1 MSLLR
6 VIGTAT
12 GRSGSGLRVVLANCS
27 ARGLALIGVTA
38 GTILVARLGGPAEVG
53 VYALLR
59 MLPGLVGV
67 LSVCGLPGALAY
79 FLSPSRRGVP
89 GLAPTLATIAVSGAL
104 LGTGLWLLAAPVIAQ
119 VFFPG
124 DATNVVALAGLT
136 VATQLLLTL
145 GKTSLQGLDDQRG
158 GDAVIAA
165 EELGFLPCY
174 LLALALGA
182 DGALSVVIGLG
193 AADLLVGLVAW
204 ARVAHCLGRGPRD
217 MVRLLW
223 GRPDRAVGR
232 TVVGYGLRG
241 QVGGVITLLN
251 LRLDFVILDALVGP
265 AALGAYAVASKYAEL
280 LRLPGTALT
289 WVTYPRLAAR
299 SEEAAA
305 RHARS
310 LIRPTLLLVWA
321 AAVPAILLAGPVIH
335 LLYGDRFASAVL
347 PAQILV
353 VGMLFSGAAGVA
365 SGYLYARG
373 RPGLNSV
380 AFSVGLV
387 VTTILDLLL
396 IPAYHAVGASV
407 ASTAA
412 YLVTDLLL
420 VGVLLRLTRPGPAP
434 SVRPVTT
441 APAVGSRP

>member
-1 MSLLR
+1 MSLL
-6 VIGTAT
+6 GTLTSRA
-12 GRSGSGLRVVLANCS
+12 GRSGDGLRVVLANVS
-27 ARGLALIGVTA
+27 ARAVALIGVTV

-53 VYALLR
+53 IYALLR

-67 LSVCGLPGALAY
+67 LCVCGLPGALAY
-79 FLSPSRRGVP
+79 FLAPSRRGLP
-89 GLAPTLATIAVSGAL
+89 QLAPTLALIATAGAL
-104 LGTGLWLLAAPVIAQ
+104 LGTALWLVATPVIAP
-119 VFFPG
+119 VFFPHY
-124 DATNVVALAGLT
+124 ATTTVALAGLT

-145 GKTSLQGLDDQRG
+145 GKTTLQGLNDQWG
-158 GDAVIAA
+158 GDAIIAA
-165 EELGFLPCY
+165 EEVGFLPCY
-174 LLALALGA
+174 LGALAFGA

-193 AADLLVGLVAW
+193 LADLLVGAAAW
-204 ARVAHCLGRGPRD
+204 VRVAHRLDRGPRA
-217 MVRLLW
+217 MLRLLR

-232 TVVGYGLRG
+232 DVVGYGLRG

-299 SEEAAA
+299 SPETAA

-310 LIRPTLLLVWA
+310 LIRPTLLVVWVA
-321 AAVPAILLAGPVIH
+321 AIPAFLLAGPVIH
-335 LLYGDRFASAVL
+335 LLYGARFASAVL

-353 VGMLFSGAAGVA
+353 VGMLVSGAAGVA

-380 AFSVGLV
+380 AFGVGLV
-387 VTTILDLLL
+387 VTTTLDLLL
-396 IPAYHAVGASV
+396 IPTYHAIGASI

-412 YLVTDLLL
+412 YLVTDLML
-420 VGVLLRLTRPGPAP
+420 VGLLLRLTRPGPAP
-434 SVRPVTT
+434 TVVPATT
-441 APAVGSRP
+441 SPAVGSTP